1 MPCEAPAKTK
11 VCSGCGRR
19 RLAKFFHKRNRA
31 DRKDQL
37 AARCRDCSRESE
49 RKRRERE
56 KAIARGELE
65 RELTFVPAEP
75 FRAWVRSRL
84 DKYESLREF
93 CEVCGLQ
100 ERRVYDLL
108 NKDQKRVLIENVDQA
123 LVNDGSAMLWEL
135 YPELYE

>member
-19 RLAKFFHKRNRA
+19 RLAKFFGPRNRS

-37 AARCRDCSRESE
+37 SARCRDCT
-49 RKRRERE
+49 RKEDRRRREKQ

-65 RELTFVPAEP
+65 PEINFVPAEP
-75 FRAWVRSRL
+75 FREWVRGRIE
-84 DKYESLREF
+84 KYGSLREF
-93 CEVCGLQ
+93 CEVCDLQ

-108 NKDQKRVLIENVDQA
+108 NKNQKRVLVENVDKA